1 MPTSGSMCKYSGTLV
16 VIGLPPNK
24 NLVAYASE
32 RGAYNDRFTSSDSG
46 GWAQFDNFNF
56 NATYEGDP
64 ASVGIQYKKD
74 NGDWENVENY
84 PGHSGFPNFIYIPS
98 IAPCKS

>member
-1 MPTSGSMCKYSGTLV
+1 MCKYAGTLV
-16 VIGLPPNK
+16 AIGLPPNK

-32 RGAYNDRFTSSDSG
+32 RGRYNDRFTTSDSG

-56 NATYEGDP
+56 DAEYEGDP

-74 NGDWENVENY
+74 NGDWENVGDY
-84 PGHSGFPNFIYIPS
+84 PGYSGFPSFVYIPS
-98 IAPCKS
+98 IAPCKTN